1 MLKYTN
7 KKMKIKKLFTAIC
20 LIFVALSFAQNSIDV
35 MSYNIRL
42 GSADDGENHWNIR
55 KDKLKDL
62 INYYEADFIGMQEA
76 QKQQIEY
83 LLENNSLYGFL
94 GKPRDEGENSEFS
107 CIFYLKN
114 KYKVLQQ
121 DTFWLSETPEKSTKS
136 WDAAYPRIVTY
147 GLFENIKTKKKIWV
161 LNTHFDHVGV
171 VARQKSAEIILKKIK
186 QLQGKQNLPVVL
198 TGDFNSFKTDTWM
211 QPLLN
216 NLQEA
221 SSHSITKPYG
231 GTATWNAFNF
241 KEKPVDQI
249 DFIFTSKNNTV
260 IKKFRTITDFYD
272 FKYPSDHLPIIS
284 RIELK

>member
-1 MLKYTN
+1 MLEYTN

-20 LIFVALSFAQNSIDV
+20 LLFVALSFAQNSIDV

-76 QKQQIEY
+76 QKPQIEY

-241 KEKPVDQI
+241 KEKPIDQI

>member
-20 LIFVALSFAQNSIDV
+20 LLFVALSFAQNSIDV

-76 QKQQIEY
+76 QKPQIEY
-83 LLENNSLYGFL
+83 LLENNSLHGFL

-171 VARQKSAEIILKKIK
+171 VAKQKSAEIILKKIK

-249 DFIFTSKNNTV
+249 DFIFSSKNNTV

>member
-1 MLKYTN
+1 
-7 KKMKIKKLFTAIC
+7 MKIKKLFTAIC
-20 LIFVALSFAQNSIDV
+20 LLFVALSFAQNSIDV

-76 QKQQIEY
+76 QKPQIEY

-272 FKYPSDHLPIIS
+272 FKYPSDHFLLS
-284 RIELK
+284 LELS

>member
-20 LIFVALSFAQNSIDV
+20 LLFVALSFAQNSIDV
-35 MSYNIRL
+35 ISYNIRL

-76 QKQQIEY
+76 QKPQIEY

>member
-76 QKQQIEY
+76 QKPQIEY

-198 TGDFNSFKTDTWM
+198 TGDLNSFKTDTWM

-272 FKYPSDHLPIIS
+272 FK
-284 RIELK
+284 

>member
-20 LIFVALSFAQNSIDV
+20 LLFVALSFAQNSIDV

-76 QKQQIEY
+76 QKPQIEY

-211 QPLLN
+211 QPLVN

>member
-20 LIFVALSFAQNSIDV
+20 LLFVALSFAQNSIDV

-76 QKQQIEY
+76 QKPQIEY

-136 WDAAYPRIVTY
+136 WDTAYPRIVTY

-249 DFIFTSKNNTV
+249 DFIFSSKNNTV

>member
-1 MLKYTN
+1 
-7 KKMKIKKLFTAIC
+7 MKIKKLFTAIC
-20 LIFVALSFAQNSIDV
+20 LLFVALSFAQNSIDV

-76 QKQQIEY
+76 QKPQIEY

-171 VARQKSAEIILKKIK
+171 VAKQKSAEIILKKIK

-249 DFIFTSKNNTV
+249 DFIFSSKNNTV

>member
-1 MLKYTN
+1 
-7 KKMKIKKLFTAIC
+7 MKIKKLFTAIC
-20 LIFVALSFAQNSIDV
+20 LLFVALSFAQNSIDV

-76 QKQQIEY
+76 QKPQIEY

-272 FKYPSDHLPIIS
+272 FKYPSDHFLLSP
-284 RIELK
+284 ELS

>member
-1 MLKYTN
+1 
-7 KKMKIKKLFTAIC
+7 MKIKKLFTAIC
-20 LIFVALSFAQNSIDV
+20 LLFVALSFAQNSIDV

-76 QKQQIEY
+76 QKPQIEY

-161 LNTHFDHVGV
+161 LNTHFDHLGV

-198 TGDFNSFKTDTWM
+198 TGDFNSFKTDTCM

-249 DFIFTSKNNTV
+249 DFIFSSKNNTV

>member
-1 MLKYTN
+1 
-7 KKMKIKKLFTAIC
+7 MKIKKLFTAIC
-20 LIFVALSFAQNSIDV
+20 LLFVALSFAQNSIDV

-76 QKQQIEY
+76 QKPQIEY

-171 VARQKSAEIILKKIK
+171 VAKQKSAEIILKKIK

-249 DFIFTSKNNTV
+249 DFIFTSKKNTV